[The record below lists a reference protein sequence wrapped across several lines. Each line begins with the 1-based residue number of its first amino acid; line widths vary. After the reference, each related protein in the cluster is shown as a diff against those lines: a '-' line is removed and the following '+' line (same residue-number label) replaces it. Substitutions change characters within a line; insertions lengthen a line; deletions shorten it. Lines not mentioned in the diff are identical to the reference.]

1 MKRVGKPVFFIVALA
16 IVLLSLL
23 SVFGISTEYA
33 DKKNVYIKGAS
44 DIRLGIDI
52 RGGVDVT
59 FTPPEGVDATREQMA
74 SAEAVIQNRLVSL
87 NITDSEVYTDYNN
100 QRIIV
105 RFPWKEDEAD
115 FNPEEAIKELGTTA
129 RLTFRE
135 GIGTDESGTPTGEI
149 ILEGKDVESA
159 TAGYVTTNSGTQQYV
174 VSLKLYDS
182 GKEKFAE
189 ATTRLAGTTTPI
201 SIWMDDTLISYP
213 QVDEAITNGEAQ
225 ISGNFTAQTATEL
238 ASRINAGALPFAL
251 ETENFRTIDPTLGS
265 GALDAMLLAG
275 VLALVLVCAFMIFK
289 YRLPAVTACIALIG
303 QIAGTIAATS
313 GFFPFVSSFT
323 LTLPGIAGII
333 LAIGMGVDAN
343 IIAAERIKEEIRLGK
358 TVDTS
363 VRNGFK
369 KAFSAVLDGNITIII
384 VAIVLLGAFGPP
396 GSFFST
402 ILSPVFFMFGP
413 SASGSIYSF
422 GYTLL
427 VGVILNFIMGVGAS
441 QLMLK
446 SISRFKCFRNP
457 WLYGG
462 KRGEKE

>member
-135 GIGTDESGTPTGEI
+135 GIGTDESGAPTGEI

-159 TAGYVTTNSGTQQYV
+159 TAGYVTTHSGTQQYV

-189 ATTRLAGTTTPI
+189 ATTRLACLLYT
-201 SIWMDDTLISYP
+201 SI
-213 QVDEAITNGEAQ
+213 
-225 ISGNFTAQTATEL
+225 TAY
-238 ASRINAGALPFAL
+238 
-251 ETENFRTIDPTLGS
+251 
-265 GALDAMLLAG
+265 
-275 VLALVLVCAFMIFK
+275 IF
-289 YRLPAVTACIALIG
+289 L
-303 QIAGTIAATS
+303 
-313 GFFPFVSSFT
+313 
-323 LTLPGIAGII
+323 
-333 LAIGMGVDAN
+333 
-343 IIAAERIKEEIRLGK
+343 K
-358 TVDTS
+358 T
-363 VRNGFK
+363 
-369 KAFSAVLDGNITIII
+369 
-384 VAIVLLGAFGPP
+384 
-396 GSFFST
+396 
-402 ILSPVFFMFGP
+402 
-413 SASGSIYSF
+413 
-422 GYTLL
+422 
-427 VGVILNFIMGVGAS
+427 
-441 QLMLK
+441 
-446 SISRFKCFRNP
+446 
-457 WLYGG
+457 
-462 KRGEKE
+462 

>member
-33 DKKNVYIKGAS
+33 DKKNVYVKGAS

-59 FTPPEGVDATREQMA
+59 FTPPEGVDATKEQMA
-74 SAEAVIQNRLVSL
+74 SAEEVIKNRLVSL
-87 NITDSEVYTDYNN
+87 NITDSEVYTDYDK

-105 RFPWKEDEAD
+105 RFPWKEDEAN
-115 FNPEEAIKELGTTA
+115 FNPDEAIKELGETA
-129 RLTFRE
+129 QLTFRE
-135 GIGTDESGTPTGEI
+135 GTSTDESGAPSGAI
-149 ILEGKDVESA
+149 VLEGKDVKEAS
-159 TAGYVTTNSGTQQYV
+159 AGYVTTSSGTKQYV

-189 ATTRLAGTTTPI
+189 VTTRLAGTSTPI
-201 SIWMDDTLISYP
+201 SIWMDNTLISYP
-213 QVDEAITNGEAQ
+213 KVDEAITNGEAQ
-225 ISGNFTAQTATEL
+225 ISGSFTAETATEL
-238 ASRINAGALPFAL
+238 ASKINAGALPFAL
-251 ETENFRTIDPTLGS
+251 VTENFSTIDPTLGS

-275 VLALVLVCAFMIFK
+275 GIALLLVCAFMIFK
-289 YRLPAVTACIALIG
+289 YRLPAITACIALVG

-323 LTLPGIAGII
+323 LTLPGIAGVI
-333 LAIGMGVDAN
+333 LAVGMGVDAN

-358 TVDTS
+358 TIDTS

-384 VAIVLLGAFGPP
+384 VSIVLLGAFGPP
-396 GSFFST
+396 GSFFNT

-413 SASGSIYSF
+413 STAGSIYSF

-427 VGVILNFIMGVGAS
+427 VGVVLNFIMGVGAS

-446 SISRFKCFRNP
+446 SISRFKCFRSP

-462 KRGEKE
+462 KRGEK

>member
-33 DKKNVYIKGAS
+33 DKKNVYVKGAS

-59 FTPPEGVDATREQMA
+59 FTPPEGVDATKEQMA
-74 SAEAVIQNRLVSL
+74 SAEEVIKNRLVSL
-87 NITDSEVYTDYNN
+87 NITDSEVYTDYDK

-105 RFPWKEDEAD
+105 RFPWKEDEAN
-115 FNPEEAIKELGTTA
+115 FNPEEAIKELGETA
-129 RLTFRE
+129 QLTFRE
-135 GIGTDESGTPTGEI
+135 GTSTDESGAPSGAI
-149 ILEGKDVESA
+149 VLEGKDVKEAS
-159 TAGYVTTNSGTQQYV
+159 AGYVTTSSGTKQYV

-189 ATTRLAGTTTPI
+189 VTTRLAGTSTPI
-201 SIWMDDTLISYP
+201 SIWMDNTLISYP
-213 QVDEAITNGEAQ
+213 KVDEAITNGEAQ
-225 ISGNFTAQTATEL
+225 ISGSFTAETATEL
-238 ASRINAGALPFAL
+238 ASKINAGALPFAL
-251 ETENFRTIDPTLGS
+251 VTENFSTIDPTLGG

-275 VLALVLVCAFMIFK
+275 GIALLLVCAFMIFK
-289 YRLPAVTACIALIG
+289 YRLPAITACIALVG

-323 LTLPGIAGII
+323 LTLPGIAGVI
-333 LAIGMGVDAN
+333 LAVGMGVDAN

-358 TVDTS
+358 TIDTS

-384 VAIVLLGAFGPP
+384 VSIVLLGAFGPP
-396 GSFFST
+396 GSFFNT

-413 SASGSIYSF
+413 STAGSIYSF

-427 VGVILNFIMGVGAS
+427 VGVVLNFIMGVGAS

-446 SISRFKCFRNP
+446 SISRFKCFRSP

-462 KRGEKE
+462 KRGEK